1 MKLIKRFLVSSPT
14 KKICKDCRHFIGGI
28 GGNECRKFFDTDII
42 TGKVTYDY
50 ARSIRN
56 DETKCGK
63 NAIFF
68 ENNDYKMITVPYYF
82 LKNHSLTILSGSLL
96 GICLILLRN

>member
-1 MKLIKRFLVSSPT
+1 MKLMSTLYSKVSPT
-14 KKICKDCRHFIGGI
+14 KKICKDCRYFIGDNI
-28 GGNECRKFFDTDII
+28 ECRKFFDKDII
-42 TGKVTYDY
+42 TGEITYHS
-50 ARSIRN
+50 ARSVRN

-82 LKNHSLTILSGSLL
+82 LKNNLPIFLSGSVL